1 MTISSRIFSDRM
13 MRDFLFVTLPVAG
26 LMLVLPS
33 IYPNQLL
40 LFNFVMFMALAQGLN
55 VIYGFTGILPL
66 GYVGFFGA
74 GAYGFAMAVMYLN
87 APPLVAFGLAGV
99 ASVIV
104 GLILIPL
111 LRLSGAYFAIAN
123 MAAALTLYQVI
134 SNPDLT
140 SLTKGPYGISLEG
153 VFAPAKSYACA
164 VAVLVVSM
172 LVVSWLRNS
181 KFGLSLQAVR
191 EDPVSAATAG
201 VSVARVRTVAWL
213 MSAWIAGLVGG
224 VFAWHISVFYPDSVF
239 DLGISIS
246 AIVFTL
252 FGGSAT
258 LIGPILGVAILYGAY
273 NVIGVGV
280 PQYFQLAYGTLI
292 VALILFLPN
301 GITSILA
308 KRGVRVP

>member
-1 MTISSRIFSDRM
+1 MKLLDRM
-13 MRDFLFVTLPVAG
+13 ARDCLMVTLPVVG
-26 LMLVLPS
+26 LMLILPS

-40 LFNFVMFMALAQGLN
+40 LFNFVMFMTLAQGLN

-74 GAYGFAMAVMYLN
+74 GAYGFAMAVMHLN
-87 APPLVAFGLAGV
+87 APPIVAFGLAGA
-99 ASVIV
+99 ASVVV

-140 SLTKGPYGISLEG
+140 SITKGPYGISLEG
-153 VFAPAKSYACA
+153 VFAPTMSYVCA
-164 VAVLVVSM
+164 VGVLALSM
-172 LVVSWLRNS
+172 FLVSWLRNS
-181 KFGLSLQAVR
+181 NFGLSLQAVR
-191 EDPVSAATAG
+191 EDPISAATAG
-201 VSVARVRTVAWL
+201 VSVARVRAIAWL
-213 MSAWIAGLVGG
+213 MSAWIAGLIGG

-258 LIGPILGVAILYGAY
+258 LFGPILGVAILYGAY
-273 NVIGVGV
+273 NVIGIGV
-280 PQYFQLAYGTLI
+280 PQYFQLVYGTLI

-301 GITSILA
+301 GITSIFA
-308 KRGVRVP
+308 KRGIRVP